1 VSIPLSG
8 WLLSLIWLAA
18 RHEQANYSTPKNKA
32 ELAVPGWRIN
42 NESQAYKSLILSVF
56 MGWHSSS
63 KSIPNFMA
71 IVK

>member
-1 VSIPLSG
+1 MAA
-8 WLLSLIWLAA
+8 SLVWLAA
-18 RHEQANYSTPKNKA
+18 RQEQANYSTPKNKA

-42 NESQAYKSLILSVF
+42 NDSQAFVSLIPSVF
-56 MGWHSSS
+56 MGWHSSN